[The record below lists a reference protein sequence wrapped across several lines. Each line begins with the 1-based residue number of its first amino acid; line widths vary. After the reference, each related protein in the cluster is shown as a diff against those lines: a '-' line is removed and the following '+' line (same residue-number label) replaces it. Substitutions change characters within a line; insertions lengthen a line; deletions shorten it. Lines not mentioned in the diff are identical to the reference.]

1 VTAGLLVIHDTGDA
15 AAGSRWEELIDAWP
29 GRALAPD
36 LPGHGESPPPTGG
49 HYKAGD
55 AAIAALR
62 AADAA
67 GITAGAIDVTVLGH
81 GWGGFA
87 AEIVAAA
94 GRASRLVVVDGLG
107 PSWCSVDELVADR
120 HRWLR
125 DVLADPAS
133 LTPPTTSP
141 DPRLAHTYASI
152 WDRSFIRNLRR
163 SIAVPVLAVE
173 TSASPTPPAERDER
187 LSDYAGPATLVE
199 AESVDAVEVAEA
211 LRRAGWLQA

>member
-1 VTAGLLVIHDTGDA
+1 MDTALLVIHDTGDPR
-15 AAGSRWEELIDAWP
+15 AGSRWTTLTDAWP
-29 GRALAPD
+29 GDALAPD

-67 GITAGAIDVTVLGH
+67 GITAGDADVTVLGH

-94 GRASRLVVVDGLG
+94 GRASRLIVVDGLG
-107 PSWCSVDELVADR
+107 PPWCSVDELVADR

-133 LTPPTTSP
+133 LTPPKTSP
-141 DPRLAHTYASI
+141 DPRLVHTYASI
-152 WDRSFIRNLRR
+152 WDRGFIRNLRR

-173 TSASPTPPAERDER
+173 TPASPTPPAERDER

-199 AESVDAVEVAEA
+199 AESVDAVDVAEA